1 VRAEKK
7 KGQVVTWTRQVLTAE
22 VAPGQLLALAGCWD
36 LRRGDHPSLAKH
48 LATDLNDGARL
59 PRFPDAAQWADLA
72 PLQLP
77 LRLVT
82 HGHHVLQ
89 DAGPHQTLSGNA
101 DAPDEIP
108 LAPVFVRDLAGRV
121 IHTGLNPLPS
131 VPDAPLFPAG
141 CADVAASTP
150 GAELIENTLFVTLRR
165 LELGVGAG
173 AVLAGQPHVALQ
185 VVYGRPDDYPY
196 KLRPD
201 TLYQDGWRLP
211 QVARLFARAAQPT
224 AALTAGEQVLAAWQ
238 QWCAQHGP
246 EADYEQFYEAQGGAA
261 WFEELFLVGCTVI
274 PTVEAYNGHYT
285 VADDYTVTDV
295 SPGRAVPGLHV
306 VVGEVSS
313 PLPRGSIV
321 AVKMPGFVTAQHVQP
336 AQVVISEGG
345 SSAGNAP
352 APLLPDLRLP
362 HPRLA
367 PTSWEAVWLPT
378 HPSHFAAPAL
388 WDWQPSGHFAQV
400 SGPLWDPLHYV
411 YASTATL
418 VRATTRP
425 HPSHPHVYVLPEKF
439 RTRFH
444 PMVTLTWVD
453 EVNQVTAAARSELH
467 PWYGSQLDSMPLTR
481 SVAPVGYHALPSV
494 YEPEMG
500 PDYWPEQQP
509 QHHLVQLGPCP
520 AKLMA
525 RLAPLAQ
532 REAPRVG
539 QDAAPVVTTQSM
551 RQLLMLASTMA
562 PSSVAALLPE
572 LPASQL
578 QLNVKRLFANRHY
591 RRALAGVSATLGAGL
606 FHLREAGLA
615 WRRKRYRLFTRY
627 PAAWVAAQQ
636 QGVDLTT
643 AENLLGTLEDAAHTQ
658 ARLVQAAQ
666 HPSLGLARNT
676 SATPLDAAAPTN
688 VAHGL
693 PALRHTGSMSGV
705 KNQKRSSL
713 RKVAR

>member
-1 VRAEKK
+1 
-7 KGQVVTWTRQVLTAE
+7 
-22 VAPGQLLALAGCWD
+22 
-36 LRRGDHPSLAKH
+36 
-48 LATDLNDGARL
+48 
-59 PRFPDAAQWADLA
+59 
-72 PLQLP
+72 
-77 LRLVT
+77 
-82 HGHHVLQ
+82 
-89 DAGPHQTLSGNA
+89 
-101 DAPDEIP
+101 
-108 LAPVFVRDLAGRV
+108 
-121 IHTGLNPLPS
+121 
-131 VPDAPLFPAG
+131 
-141 CADVAASTP
+141 
-150 GAELIENTLFVTLRR
+150 
-165 LELGVGAG
+165 
-173 AVLAGQPHVALQ
+173 
-185 VVYGRPDDYPY
+185 
-196 KLRPD
+196 
-201 TLYQDGWRLP
+201 
-211 QVARLFARAAQPT
+211 
-224 AALTAGEQVLAAWQ
+224 
-238 QWCAQHGP
+238 
-246 EADYEQFYEAQGGAA
+246 
-261 WFEELFLVGCTVI
+261 
-274 PTVEAYNGHYT
+274 
-285 VADDYTVTDV
+285 
-295 SPGRAVPGLHV
+295 
-306 VVGEVSS
+306 
-313 PLPRGSIV
+313 
-321 AVKMPGFVTAQHVQP
+321 
-336 AQVVISEGG
+336 
-345 SSAGNAP
+345 
-352 APLLPDLRLP
+352 
-362 HPRLA
+362 
-367 PTSWEAVWLPT
+367 
-378 HPSHFAAPAL
+378 
-388 WDWQPSGHFAQV
+388 
-400 SGPLWDPLHYV
+400 
-411 YASTATL
+411 
-418 VRATTRP
+418 
-425 HPSHPHVYVLPEKF
+425 
-439 RTRFH
+439 
-444 PMVTLTWVD
+444 
-453 EVNQVTAAARSELH
+453 
-467 PWYGSQLDSMPLTR
+467 
-481 SVAPVGYHALPSV
+481 
-494 YEPEMG
+494 MG

-520 AKLMA
+520 AKLTA